1 MFAGRRCPRAA
12 VNLHAMCGRYELA
25 APTDALLDLL
35 EIEPTDLAALGDAR
49 EARLEIHPSAEVLIA
64 INEGPR
70 ALRSAW
76 WGFAS
81 ADLKQRPFNA
91 RDDKLETA
99 FWRQAFE
106 SQRCLIPASAF
117 FEWREVAGSKKKQP
131 VKFALHGGQP
141 FCFAGLW
148 TQAGGHLSCTII
160 TTTPSPLVAPVHD
173 RMPVILPRG
182 AHAAWMQPGRES
194 RSALHRLLTPYPSRL
209 MTAVDLPLAPDPQL
223 TLL

>member
-1 MFAGRRCPRAA
+1 
-12 VNLHAMCGRYELA
+12 MCGRYELA
-25 APTDALLDLL
+25 SPTDALLELL
-35 EIEPTDLAALGDAR
+35 EIEPTDLAALCDAHQ
-49 EARLEIHPSAEVLIA
+49 ARLDIHPSAEVLIA

-70 ALRSAW
+70 ALRSAS

-81 ADLKQRPFNA
+81 AEQKLRPFNA
-91 RDDKLETA
+91 RDDKLDTG
-99 FWRQAFE
+99 FWREAFE

-117 FEWREVAGSKKKQP
+117 FEWREVSGSKKKQP
-131 VKFALHGGQP
+131 VKFALHGEKP

-160 TTTPSPLVAPVHD
+160 TTTPSPLVASVHD

-182 AHAAWMQPGRES
+182 AHAAWMQPGRADT
-194 RSALHRLLTPYPSRL
+194 SALHRLLAPYPPGL
-209 MTAVDLPLAPDPQL
+209 MTAEDLPLPPQPPRAQL